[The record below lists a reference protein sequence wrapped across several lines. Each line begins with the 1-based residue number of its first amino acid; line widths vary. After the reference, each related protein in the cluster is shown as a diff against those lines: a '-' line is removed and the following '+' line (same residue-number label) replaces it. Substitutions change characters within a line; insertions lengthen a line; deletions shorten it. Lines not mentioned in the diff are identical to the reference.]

1 MVKRWLAGMMAVL
14 MLPSVPLAIG
24 AEGEDAVDNTIT
36 VDFSQ
41 TNGEMNPKTERN
53 RAGWA
58 HFAAEHPCGA
68 R

>member
-41 TNGEMNPKTERN
+41 TNGEMNPKTGFCR
-53 RAGWA
+53 
-58 HFAAEHPCGA
+58 
-68 R
+68 